1 MESDQSV
8 KDMLII
14 NLNKQLSEL
23 ELLKSMYP
31 NQNEI
36 IITDNS
42 VLEDIKHFVEN
53 ESFNVPNH
61 LDFILKIHLNG
72 FKLEIYVNLPTLYPE
87 EEPDVYV
94 RCNQLDRQQETNL
107 NSELSTYIKIS
118 HENEVCLYTAISWLQ
133 ENIENFKMIAQ
144 NVPKPTQTVLN
155 NKDITFVRLWIFSH
169 HIYSK
174 YKREQIIDKCKE
186 LNLTGFCLPG
196 KPGIICIEGIDK
208 DCSEWWREIKALNW
222 KKISIRKSEVFDIK
236 EKEKQQQF
244 KDFQEVSF
252 QTHLSNSKTAFSK
265 FLEEHNLSQEF
276 GEFLGI

>member
-1 MESDQSV
+1 MEADQSV
-8 KDMLII
+8 KDTLIV

-36 IITDNS
+36 IITDSN
-42 VLEDIKHFVEN
+42 VFEDIKRFVEN
-53 ESFNVPNH
+53 KSSNIPNH
-61 LDFILKIHLNG
+61 LDFILKIHING
-72 FKLEIYVNLPTLYPE
+72 LKLEIYVNLPTFYPD

-94 RCNQLDRQQETNL
+94 RCNQLNRQQETNL
-107 NSELSTYIKIS
+107 NSELSTYIKLS

-133 ENIENFKMIAQ
+133 ENIDNFKVITE
-144 NVPKPTQTVLN
+144 NVPKPTPSVLSS
-155 NKDITFVRLWIFSH
+155 KDATFVRLWIFSH
-169 HIYSK
+169 HIYSR
-174 YKREQIIDKCKE
+174 YKREQIINKSKE

-208 DCSEWWREIKALNW
+208 DCSEWWKDIKSLNW

-236 EKEKQQQF
+236 DKDKQQQF

-252 QTHLSNSKTAFSK
+252 QNHLSKNKTAFSR
-265 FLEEHNLSQEF
+265 FMEEHNLSQEF